1 MTGGETL
8 VALGISLVFVG
19 VFIIAIG
26 AILISARKGKSNDK
40 AETAGVVIIGPIP
53 IIFGSDKKSLRI
65 ILTLSIVL
73 TVLLLITTV
82 VYYFL
87 QT

>member
-8 VALGISLVFVG
+8 FVLGIAFVFVG

-26 AILISARKGKSNDK
+26 AILISIRRAKSNGK
-40 AETAGVVIIGPIP
+40 TETAGVVVIGPIP
-53 IIFGSDKKSLRI
+53 IIFGSNKKSLKT
-65 ILTLSIVL
+65 ILTLSIIL

-87 QT
+87 LT